1 MHASR
6 VRFDDDTP
14 LIGKVLQTFPNEVR
28 PIVEWSLEQWDSLT
42 LTSIFRFAVHDRQD
56 YLISML
62 AAVGNAR
69 SVELLRAY
77 ADDPTLGSSAIR
89 AIKQLTGERS

>member
-1 MHASR
+1 MHASL
-6 VRFDDDTP
+6 VSFDDNTP
-14 LIGKVLQTFPNEVR
+14 AIAKILRTFPDQVR

-62 AAVGNAR
+62 AEVGNAHSAESLR
-69 SVELLRAY
+69 SYV
-77 ADDPTLGSSAIR
+77 DDPTLGSR
-89 AIKQLTGERS
+89 RSGRSSD